1 MQYYMMY
8 FNPLTPRISFS
19 NSPYCHTTLI
29 VSQENLVLDQ
39 LIFSFHL
46 ITCLLDVVLILQEE
60 ILPRSFMGVKGLILT
75 VVLVFRGRNIV
86 RASSQNMVVMIDI
99 DGKRFWRFSP

>member
-1 MQYYMMY
+1 M
-8 FNPLTPRISFS
+8 
-19 NSPYCHTTLI
+19 
-29 VSQENLVLDQ
+29 DQ

-86 RASSQNMVVMIDI
+86 GASSLNMVVMIDI
-99 DGKRFWRFSP
+99 DGKRFWRFSL